1 MSTKTQKDNPLYNP
15 GQKTRRQK
23 EAERFAQFEEPNDL
37 RAMLRV
43 KVRSLQD
50 EAQLIRRKEQ
60 GHPRGHS
67 VRMQLTHHRKTVV
80 RREARAAQ
88 LALCFL
94 RGRKYIQAEQY
105 VHPGCEPDWYNVR
118 RNVEKF
124 GYLFRDNLSREEN
137 RRRRDDVL
145 SNFEEW
151 QKQGNEDLIAAR
163 SNHRSELAASKRLV
177 A

>member
-1 MSTKTQKDNPLYNP
+1 MSTKTQKDNPLYNAS
-15 GQKTRRQK
+15 QKTRRQK
-23 EAERFAQFEEPNDL
+23 ETERYARFEEPEDL

-67 VRMQLTHHRKTVV
+67 VRMQLSHHRKTVV
-80 RREARAAQ
+80 RHEARAAQ

-105 VHPGCEPDWYNVR
+105 VHLGCEPDWYNVR

-137 RRRRDDVL
+137 RRRRDNVL

-151 QKQGNEDLIAAR
+151 QKQGDKDLLAAR
-163 SNHRSELAASKRLV
+163 SSHRSVAASKRLV